1 MLTKPL
7 SRLSLAL
14 LHYPVVDRNDELYT
28 TAITNIDVHD
38 IARSS
43 RTYGLDSY
51 YLVTPIVAQR
61 ELATTIADF
70 WINGAGLERNRDR
83 TSAME
88 IISVQETFADCV
100 AREHQIIGK
109 KPLLIATSA
118 KVCEKKTISYEQ
130 GRALIDQHDSTIL
143 IFGTGYGLAPSI
155 VDEADYLLEPIY
167 GPDEYNHLSV
177 RSAAAIILD
186 RLRAR
191 KSLPSCS

>member
-1 MLTKPL
+1 MADKTA

-14 LHYPVVDRNDELYT
+14 LHYPVVDRNDQLYT

-43 RTYGLDSY
+43 RTYGLDTY
-51 YLVTPIVAQR
+51 YLVTPISAQR
-61 ELATTIADF
+61 ELATTIAEF
-70 WINGAGLERNRDR
+70 WIHGAGIERNRDR

-88 IISVQETFADCV
+88 LISVQETFANCV
-100 AREHQIIGK
+100 SREHEIVGK

-118 KVCEKKTISYEQ
+118 KVCEKKTISYEH
-130 GRALIDQHDSTIL
+130 GRSLIAQHDSTIL

-155 VDEADYLLEPIY
+155 IDEADYLLEPIY
-167 GPDEYNHLSV
+167 GPDKYNHLSV

-191 KSLPSCS
+191 KSLLG